1 MGVERSNRQ
10 RPGVGEVLAG
20 NRARFLPPA
29 LSMQEASLADLG
41 EQMRSISQA
50 ESQAA
55 AARARVAAEYTRRLG
70 QKAAEKTLR
79 EQSGKSARGSRTEV
93 EVANRLK
100 DLPYTAKAFEDGQI
114 SYDHARII
122 ANTAGKVEIDETE
135 LADRAKEQPVD
146 VFAQTARKHEQQRS
160 QDDGMSRLERQKRNR
175 KSWIKTDSDDGM
187 TVLYGQFDPITG
199 ARIKNVLSAK
209 TDQLWRAENPKQ
221 RPTTAQR
228 MADAL
233 AELLCEPGQG
243 KGKSRGATLFLVAH
257 YDVGS
262 QQVRDATLADG
273 TPIPVAVF
281 QDMACEGKIVP
292 AIFDTRN
299 RPLWVGMSK
308 RTATSAQRMAL
319 IARDRGC
326 VGCGAD
332 PAWCQAHHVVPW
344 AAGGPTDIDNMCL
357 LCSRC
362 HHQVHDDGWRIRQ
375 TPDGDHVLRPPDTKH
390 RPPGSG
396 ETPNRRRPRKPKT
409 KLLL

>member
-1 MGVERSNRQ
+1 M
-10 RPGVGEVLAG
+10 LAG

-160 QDDGMSRLERQKRNR
+160 QDDGVSRLERQKGNR

-187 TVLYGQFDPITG
+187 TVLYGQFDAITG

-209 TDQLWRAENPKQ
+209 TNQLWRAENPKQ

-319 IARDRGC
+319 IAGCLVFYRDRGC